1 MVQISVGDEGPGI
14 PQDLRQRVFEKFVHV
29 GSAPIGSGRPEGIG
43 MGLSIAK
50 GIVEAHGGRIWIED
64 GEGGK
69 GVELSFT
76 VPVGDDEA
84 EITTVAAAG
93 QVESAVLPRD
103 GDTMEN
109 DGK

>member
-1 MVQISVGDEGPGI
+1 
-14 PQDLRQRVFEKFVHV
+14 LRQRVFEKFVHI
-29 GSAPIGSGRPEGIG
+29 GGAPIGSGRPEGIG

-84 EITTVAAAG
+84 EITTVAG
-93 QVESAVLPRD
+93 GGS
-103 GDTMEN
+103 G
-109 DGK
+109 